1 MIRDLSTAPLQAAP
15 EPVDLCIVGGGAA
28 GITLARALAPSGLRI
43 LLLESG
49 GAGFEVEA
57 QAFAAGQQAAAVGD
71 LQPPGVHYRN
81 TLLASRLRQLGGSTG
96 HWGGWCMPLRP
107 IDFAHRPWVP
117 HSGWPIDYAALVP
130 YYRQAQAICELGPF
144 NYDDD
149 LWRRAGLESL
159 PLADMPLR
167 GCYWQLSPPT
177 RFARYA
183 EALADHPDVHVW
195 LHARVL
201 KLHLTSDGGR
211 VGAVAL
217 AGPDGRTHRLRAAR
231 FVLAGGGIENARL
244 LLLSSDENQA
254 GIGNGHDQV
263 GRYFLEH
270 PHVPVADV
278 VPQDL
283 SRMRAYF
290 EPRQLRVPAGH
301 ARERIELIPALRLA
315 DARQQERGL
324 LNGSV
329 QLFSQLKSAPAG
341 PGIAALQA
349 LRAAWRRGELPEDTA
364 AVLREALRGSGEIA
378 GAGWRVMRGQPARP
392 RVLDWAVLFARIE
405 QAPDPASRVRLGS
418 ERDPGGQ
425 PQAVLD
431 WRLGETEWQTA
442 RQLAVDAAQVLA
454 ATGIARVRIMPWL
467 REPGGGWHER
477 LEGGNHHMGTTRM
490 AASRRQ
496 GVVDSDCRV
505 FGVAN
510 LYVAGSSVFPTGGFA
525 NPTLTL
531 VALTL
536 RLAAHLRPHPA

>member
-1 MIRDLSTAPLQAAP
+1 MIRDLATAPLQAAP
-15 EPVDLCIVGGGAA
+15 EPVDLCIIGAGAA
-28 GITLARALAPSGLRI
+28 GITLARTLAQSGLRI

-49 GAGFEVEA
+49 GPGFEAEA
-57 QAFAAGQQAAAVGD
+57 QAFAAGQQVPAVGD
-71 LQPPGVHYRN
+71 LQMPGLHYRN

-96 HWGGWCMPLRP
+96 HWGGWCMPLQP
-107 IDFAHRPWVP
+107 NDFARRPWVA
-117 HSGWPIDYAALVP
+117 HSGWPIEYAALVP
-130 YYRQAQAICELGPF
+130 YYQQAQAICELGPF

-149 LWRRAGLESL
+149 LWRLAGLDPL
-159 PLADMPLR
+159 PLSAMPLR

-183 EALADHPDVHVW
+183 DALADHPDVHLW

-201 KLHLTSDGGR
+201 KLHLTSDGGE

-217 AGPDGRTHRLRAAR
+217 AGPDEQPYRLRAAR
-231 FVLAGGGIENARL
+231 VVLAGGGIENARL
-244 LLLSSDENQA
+244 LLLSSDEAPA
-254 GIGNGHDQV
+254 GIGNDHDQV

-290 EPRQLRVPAGH
+290 EPRQLRLPAGY
-301 ARERIELIPALRLA
+301 ARERVELIPALRLA
-315 DARQQERGL
+315 ASRQQERGL

-329 QLFSQLKSAPAG
+329 QLFSQLRAAPAG
-341 PGIAALQA
+341 PGVAALQA

-364 AVLREALRGSGEIA
+364 AVLREALSGSGEIA
-378 GAGWRVMRGQPARP
+378 GVGWRVLRGQPARP

-405 QAPDPASRVRLGS
+405 QAPDPASRIQLGR

-431 WRLGETEWQTA
+431 WRLGEAEWQTA

-454 ATGIARVRIMPWL
+454 ATGIARVRLMPWL
-467 REPGGGWHER
+467 RTPDGPWHER

-490 AASRRQ
+490 AASPRQ
-496 GVVDSDCRV
+496 GVVDADCRV

-510 LYVAGSSVFPTGGFA
+510 LYVAGSSVFPTSGFA

-536 RLAAHLRPHPA
+536 RLAAHLRRHPA